1 MDVYLSVTVRQSHH
15 VTVRPGHVTVMAA
28 LILMPVIP
36 VYRLTA
42 GVDLD
47 VK

>member
-1 MDVYLSVTVRQSHH
+1 MDVYLSVTVRPSHH

-28 LILMPVIP
+28 LILTPVIP
-36 VYRLTA
+36 AYRLTV